1 MTRPGIKN
9 QSPGPLVNT
18 LLIRPMARYLFSM
31 KYRHSNI
38 LKEMKIILKIIHLEN
53 QYLIKKQES
62 FVNISM
68 IIHIIFGIVICIAY
82 L

>member
-1 MTRPGIKN
+1 
-9 QSPGPLVNT
+9 
-18 LLIRPMARYLFSM
+18 
-31 KYRHSNI
+31 
-38 LKEMKIILKIIHLEN
+38 MKIILKIIHLEN